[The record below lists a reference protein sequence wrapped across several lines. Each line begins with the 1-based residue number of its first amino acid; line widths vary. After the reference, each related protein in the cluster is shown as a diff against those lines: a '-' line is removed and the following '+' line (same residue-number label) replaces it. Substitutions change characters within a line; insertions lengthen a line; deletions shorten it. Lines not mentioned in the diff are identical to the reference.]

1 MEEFVPG
8 GRPGTRWSE
17 DAAKAIQRRSR
28 IAQGLNVEGDGK
40 VFIRS
45 HVIEASGSSE
55 AWHVPSHLFARC
67 GLAW

>member
-1 MEEFVPG
+1 MEGFVRG
-8 GRPGTRWSE
+8 GKPGTRWSE
-17 DAAKAIQRRSR
+17 DAAKALQLRSR

-40 VFIRS
+40 VLIRS

-55 AWHVPSHLFARC
+55 AWYVPPHLFARC